1 MSDHR
6 PIKLT
11 ETGEFVKEF
20 AIAVL
25 ALIVLPVTVPALI
38 LWLMP

>member
-11 ETGEFVKEF
+11 GRGEFVKEF

-25 ALIVLPVTVPALI
+25 ALVVIPLSVPALI
-38 LWLMP
+38 LCLMP

>member
-6 PIKLT
+6 PIRLT
-11 ETGEFVKEF
+11 ERGEFVKEF

-25 ALIVLPVTVPALI
+25 ALIILPLAVPAAI
-38 LWLMP
+38 LWIMP